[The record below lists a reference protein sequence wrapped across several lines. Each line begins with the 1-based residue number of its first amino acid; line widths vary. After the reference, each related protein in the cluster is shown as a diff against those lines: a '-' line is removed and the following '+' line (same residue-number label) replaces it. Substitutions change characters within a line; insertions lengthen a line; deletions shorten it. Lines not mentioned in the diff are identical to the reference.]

1 MSPERSIRPIAGS
14 FVTTSVVGLA
24 LLLAACTGERVS
36 EAPAEPPAVV
46 AGVRLEVAERA
57 LIADAVDVPGTVK
70 TKTQML
76 IASRLQGYVREVR
89 ARQGDRAE
97 PGQVLVLLD
106 QGEPSARADRAR
118 AALAEAEMGRD
129 EVRTTLEEAEAA
141 LRASEADHAYATATA
156 TRYRMLWQRELI
168 SAQDYEATE
177 AKRKSAG
184 AAVDQATARL
194 RSLRAREAQMR
205 HRIDQARA
213 EIRTAEI
220 ALGDT
225 RITAPATG
233 VVVDRRVEPGALAV
247 PGQPLLVLDDFRA
260 YRLEAEVGESTIGRV
275 RMGQR
280 VPVTLDA
287 LGRTLEGRVAEIIP
301 AADPGSRTVTVK
313 LELPADAD
321 LRSGLFGRAH
331 FLMGERQALTV
342 PLSALVERGQL
353 TGVYVV
359 DPQDVA
365 RFRLVTAGER
375 RAGRAEILS
384 GLAAGERIAGDG
396 TDRLSDGVRVATGP

>member
-1 MSPERSIRPIAGS
+1 MSPERWIRLIAGS
-14 FVTTSVVGLA
+14 FVRIRVVGLA

-36 EAPAEPPAVV
+36 EAPAGPPAVV

-57 LIADAVDVPGTVK
+57 LIADAVDVAGTVK

-129 EVRTTLEEAEAA
+129 EVRTTQEEAEAG
-141 LRASEADHAYATATA
+141 LRASEADSAYAAATA

-168 SAQDYEATE
+168 SAQDYEAAE
-177 AKRKSAG
+177 AKRKSAV

-233 VVVDRRVEPGALAV
+233 VVVDRRVEPGDLAL

-287 LGRTLEGRVAEIIP
+287 LGRTLLGRVAEIIP
-301 AADPGSRTVTVK
+301 AADPASRTVTVK

-342 PLSALVERGQL
+342 PLAALVERGQL